1 MGLISLAI
9 SVVGS
14 FIGSL
19 APAIGP
25 VVAGFA
31 KSALSLISKLPIPGL
46 SVPDMV
52 SLAAKAIHAV
62 VEILKIN
69 SDEDPEIL
77 GAKAEQS
84 DKSVEDFDNNVEKYI
99 KYLNE
104 EVELDKE
111 RFERMTSE
119 QRLGCRVV
127 GMSLETKAIEEHIGG
142 VYISPDCL
150 ATLTK
155 LQAAGINIDYK
166 ELVSVVEAMKK
177 AGITNL
183 GDLVEFLEGK
193 GESDRLKTREALVQ
207 ALGENADGKI
217 FEYLDAVRKY
227 EEE

>member
-1 MGLISLAI
+1 MEIGFIAAI
-9 SVVGS
+9 GS

-31 KSALSLISKLPIPGL
+31 KSAFSIISKLPIPGL
-46 SVPDMV
+46 SVTDMV

-62 VEILKIN
+62 VEILEIN
-69 SDEDPEIL
+69 SEEEPEIL

-84 DKSVEDFDNNVEKYI
+84 DKSLEDFDNNVEKYI

-104 EVELDKE
+104 EIELDKE
-111 RFERMTSE
+111 RYDRMSSE
-119 QRLGCRVV
+119 QKLGCRVV

-155 LQAAGINIDYK
+155 LQYAGINIDYK
-166 ELVSVVEAMKK
+166 QLVSVVEAMKK

-183 GDLVEFLEGK
+183 GDLTEFLEGK
-193 GESDRLKTREALVQ
+193 GESDRLKTGEALAQ
-207 ALGENADGKI
+207 ALGENADDKI
-217 FEYLDAVRKY
+217 LEYQDAARKY
-227 EEE
+227 EED